1 MKTII
6 HLSTHD
12 DQAFDGGLSNIEN
25 LVNDAETDMDEI
37 AFIVNGSGVKRLT
50 PNSRFA
56 DRLKRCMD
64 HGVAVK
70 ACSNSLEEHRIDDA
84 QLLDG
89 VETVSA
95 AVSELSRLQDKGY
108 AYIRP

>member
-6 HLSTHD
+6 HLSTKE

-25 LVNDAETDMDEI
+25 LLDDAETDMDEI

-56 DRLKRCMD
+56 DRLNKCMD
-64 HGVAVK
+64 QGVTVK
-70 ACSNSLEEHRIDDA
+70 ACSNSLDQHRIEDS

-89 VETVSA
+89 IEVVSA
-95 AVSELSRLQDKGY
+95 AVSELSRLQNNGY